1 MDFNIWRSCEGE
13 KFISAF
19 SYTPW
24 RVVEAQHVSSS
35 RDLVD
40 SIEEHILLEDLLE
53 SSKPDVNQDSHY
65 LIFTPFRY
73 PPLEYGS
80 RFGQIHEPSIWY
92 GALNINTA
100 FCEVAYYRLKFLA
113 DTEANLGY
121 IDIPMTAFSSY
132 LETSKGI
139 DLTTEPFDKYKDYIS
154 NKQSYVYSQQL
165 GAMMRDSLIQ
175 SFIYFSARDINN
187 GKNIAAF
194 TADVFMKKSSSYI
207 KDSQSWRCV
216 ASKNTIEFERFEL
229 TKKTRLAFSSNDFM
243 SY

>member
-1 MDFNIWRSCEGE
+1 MESNIWQSCEGD
-13 KFISAF
+13 KFISTF

-24 RVVEAQHVSSS
+24 RVVEAQHISSS

-40 SIEEHILLEDLLE
+40 SIEEHIILEDLLE

-80 RFGQIHEPSIWY
+80 RFGKIHEPSIWY

-100 FCEVAYYRLKFLA
+100 FSEVAYYRLKFLA

-121 IDIPMTAFSSY
+121 IDIPLTAFSSY
-132 LETSKGI
+132 LETNKGI
-139 DLTTEPFDKYKDYIS
+139 DLTIKPFNEFKDDIS
-154 NKQSYVYSQQL
+154 NKQSYIYSQQL
-165 GAMMRDSLIQ
+165 GVIMRDASVK
-175 SFIYFSARDINN
+175 SFIYYSARDKNN

-194 TADVFMKKSSSYI
+194 TADVFIKKNASYI
-207 KDSQSWRCV
+207 KDNQSWRCL

-229 TKKTRLAFSSNDFM
+229 TKSIRLAFSTNDFM
-243 SY
+243 CY